1 MVQDYGDEVR
11 TCRAPK
17 GSVLSVSEGDINR
30 RLPSIERYLQASAME
45 IKVLDRIAL
54 GLGNFS
60 VGNKGSRTKIVRSGS
75 VRSERSCTV
84 VDGSDPA
91 KAATL
96 IRGLF

>member
-1 MVQDYGDEVR
+1 
-11 TCRAPK
+11 
-17 GSVLSVSEGDINR
+17 
-30 RLPSIERYLQASAME
+30 ME
-45 IKVLDRIAL
+45 LKVLDRIAL